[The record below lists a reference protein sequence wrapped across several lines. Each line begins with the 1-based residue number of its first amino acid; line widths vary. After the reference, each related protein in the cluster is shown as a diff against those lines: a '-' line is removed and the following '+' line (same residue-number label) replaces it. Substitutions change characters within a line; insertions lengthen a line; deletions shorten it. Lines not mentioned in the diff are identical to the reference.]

1 MVYCKYTVRGACG
14 PLPSL
19 QLLLYALVVRG
30 GLRAVD
36 RRWEQAPIR
45 ASVQFHKHSAKP
57 LWISSDTMEKLS
69 NSKTCVYGQS
79 LPRLHHGLDP
89 PARDAQ
95 GIRSA
100 PLPQHLGGGFSQVRS
115 QTLKSI
121 RVPLTLNL
129 NLPPMPCGNA
139 PVPEPPNPG
148 MRGEILPSLRPRQPW
163 KGAPSGSLRRGGTE
177 GRH

>member
-69 NSKTCVYGQS
+69 NSKTCVYANLFQGS
-79 LPRLHHGLDP
+79 TMDWILRRAMRRAFAPRLFHSTWVG
-89 PARDAQ
+89 A
-95 GIRSA
+95 SA
-100 PLPQHLGGGFSQVRS
+100 KFGPKR
-115 QTLKSI
+115 
-121 RVPLTLNL
+121 
-129 NLPPMPCGNA
+129 
-139 PVPEPPNPG
+139 
-148 MRGEILPSLRPRQPW
+148 
-163 KGAPSGSLRRGGTE
+163 
-177 GRH
+177 

>member
-1 MVYCKYTVRGACG
+1 MRSLTQPAAAAVRARSQRWPSCG
-14 PLPSL
+14 GSAMGTSTDPRFCPIPQTFCEATLDIIGHDGKTL
-19 QLLLYALVVRG
+19 QLEDLCL
-30 GLRAVD
+30 
-36 RRWEQAPIR
+36 
-45 ASVQFHKHSAKP
+45 
-57 LWISSDTMEKLS
+57 
-69 NSKTCVYGQS
+69 CQS